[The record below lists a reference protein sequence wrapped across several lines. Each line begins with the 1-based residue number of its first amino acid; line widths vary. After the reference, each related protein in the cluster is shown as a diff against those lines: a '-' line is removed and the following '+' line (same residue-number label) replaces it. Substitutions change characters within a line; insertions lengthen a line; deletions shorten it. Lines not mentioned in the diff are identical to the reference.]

1 MFFAPMD
8 TVSVTEGI
16 TYGFRIMIYYVA
28 VVIVGQVIA
37 AVGGGMVA
45 AATETGFR
53 QEPNFGLALFG
64 LLVGLLG
71 AVVVFAGV
79 FGAIYKVI
87 ADGVAKGRSMTP
99 STD

>member
-1 MFFAPMD
+1 MD

-16 TYGFRIMIYYVA
+16 TYGFRIMVYYVA
-28 VVIVGQVIA
+28 VVIVGQVVA

-45 AATETGFR
+45 AATDTGLG

-71 AVVVFAGV
+71 AFVVFAGV

-87 ADGVAKGRSMTP
+87 ADGVAKGRSMSP

>member
-1 MFFAPMD
+1 MD

-28 VVIVGQVIA
+28 VVVVGQVVA

-53 QEPNFGLALFG
+53 QGPNWGLALFG
-64 LLVGLLG
+64 LLVALLG
-71 AVVVFAGV
+71 AVVVLAGI
-79 FGAIYKVI
+79 FGATYKLI
-87 ADGVAKGRSMTP
+87 GDAVAKGRTMSP
-99 STD
+99 AASE